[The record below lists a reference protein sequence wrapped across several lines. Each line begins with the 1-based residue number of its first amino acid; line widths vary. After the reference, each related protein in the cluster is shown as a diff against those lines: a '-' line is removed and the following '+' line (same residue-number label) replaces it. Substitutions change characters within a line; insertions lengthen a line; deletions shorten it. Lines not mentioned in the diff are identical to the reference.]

1 MGPDANPNQQK
12 PATPPTGIP
21 SGGGEPEPLQAP
33 RRTVSLPL
41 GRIVITPGAMN
52 AIPEPEVRSALLRH
66 AGGDWGT
73 VDTEDWKENDF
84 SVKEGFRILSAYEAQ
99 SGEKFWI
106 LTEADRSS
114 TCILLPEEY

>member
-1 MGPDANPNQQK
+1 M
-12 PATPPTGIP
+12 
-21 SGGGEPEPLQAP
+21 
-33 RRTVSLPL
+33 SLPL